1 MKRIIGYNGK
11 TLEEL
16 IVVFHCKECGCD
28 FEANYSEYTKGFTVA
43 PTWCSY
49 CPNCHKQ
56 VYAERK

>member
-16 IVVFHCKECGCD
+16 KVVFHCKNCGCD
-28 FEANYSEYTKGFTVA
+28 FEADYKEYNDGCTTT

-49 CPNCHKQ
+49 CPQ
-56 VYAERK
+56 L

>member
-16 IVVFHCKECGCD
+16 KVIFHCKNCGCD
-28 FEANYSEYTKGFTVA
+28 FEADYKEYNDGCTAT

-49 CPNCHKQ
+49 CPNCNKQ
-56 VYAERK
+56 VYVDKN